1 MRVCECVCVFS
12 FCFQELDFAFEDRL
26 KGPSRLYL
34 RGMKLIRTFQHIF
47 LRYTS
52 SVCLY
57 LCVTFVYI
65 NI

>member
-1 MRVCECVCVFS
+1 MRVCECGCVFL
-12 FCFQELDFAFEDRL
+12 FYFQELDFAFEDRL

-57 LCVTFVYI
+57 VCVLRSFI
-65 NI
+65 